1 MQDLI
6 FSGFTWVGICY
17 PAAHTECSHSEGSPL
32 HIMVGHEDSKA
43 AEVGALAGGS
53 HHLAASGGLVTTSI
67 LAMLPEDAVRLL
79 LWPKDH

>member
-32 HIMVGHEDSKA
+32 HSMVGHEDSKA
-43 AEVGALAGGS
+43 AEVGAVAGGS

-67 LAMLPEDAVRLL
+67 LATLPEDAVQLL